1 MGVRNLLSILLD
13 PLSDRSW
20 FTLLATL
27 VTNTSA
33 LSNFED
39 ELFVSCIMEWKQV
52 LVYCKQV
59 CDNAPW

>member
-1 MGVRNLLSILLD
+1 MRLLSSLLFILLD

-20 FTLLATL
+20 FALLDVL

-39 ELFVSCIMEWKQV
+39 ELFVSCIMERK
-52 LVYCKQV
+52 
-59 CDNAPW
+59 